1 MTEFMSKIRTHHH
14 PNDSFDLLAAGDPC
28 KPDNIPV
35 YTETLDVRDTQF
47 SS

>member
-1 MTEFMSKIRTHHH
+1 MTKFMSEIQTHHH

-35 YTETLDVRDTQF
+35 YTANLGVLDTQF